1 MLFDKVVI
9 VGIGLIG
16 SSLARNLKKHRL
28 ARKVAV
34 FDKNPAYLAEAS
46 ELGIVDEVFDEPG
59 AAAADA
65 DLIVLATPVGA
76 FGALTAEMVPFMK
89 RGAIL
94 TDVGSVKNLPCRKLK
109 NTSLRTAVS
118 SWSGAIRWPVRKNP
132 VPAQGLRNCLKTV
145 GVF

>member
-1 MLFDKVVI
+1 M
-9 VGIGLIG
+9 
-16 SSLARNLKKHRL
+16 
-28 ARKVAV
+28 
-34 FDKNPAYLAEAS
+34 AEAS

-94 TDVGSVKNLPCRKLK
+94 TDVGSVKKFALQEIEKHIPED
-109 NTSLRTAVS
+109 
-118 SWSGAIRWPVRKNP
+118 SGIVVVGGHPVAGTENP

>member
-1 MLFDKVVI
+1 M
-9 VGIGLIG
+9 
-16 SSLARNLKKHRL
+16 A
-28 ARKVAV
+28 A

-109 NTSLRTAVS
+109 TH
-118 SWSGAIRWPVRKNP
+118 P
-132 VPAQGLRNCLKTV
+132 
-145 GVF
+145 

>member
-28 ARKVAV
+28 ARKVAA

-65 DLIVLATPVGA
+65 DLIVLATPGGRFWRINGRDGSLYEKGSDFDRRR
-76 FGALTAEMVPFMK
+76 FGEKICFA
-89 RGAIL
+89 G
-94 TDVGSVKNLPCRKLK
+94 N
-109 NTSLRTAVS
+109 
-118 SWSGAIRWPVRKNP
+118 
-132 VPAQGLRNCLKTV
+132 
-145 GVF
+145 

>member
-28 ARKVAV
+28 ARKVAA

-59 AAAADA
+59 CGGRCGFNRFGNAGGRFWRINGRDGSLYEKGS
-65 DLIVLATPVGA
+65 DFDRRRFGEKICLAG
-76 FGALTAEMVPFMK
+76 
-89 RGAIL
+89 
-94 TDVGSVKNLPCRKLK
+94 N
-109 NTSLRTAVS
+109 
-118 SWSGAIRWPVRKNP
+118 
-132 VPAQGLRNCLKTV
+132 
-145 GVF
+145 